1 MEILLNANCDA
12 LKTDRVVAAVFFS
25 GYFLLLENDLEDH
38 PRTWK
43 TYSS

>member
-1 MEILLNANCDA
+1 METLLNANCDA
-12 LKTDRVVAAVFFS
+12 LKTDRVLAAVFFS
-25 GYFLLLENDLEDH
+25 DIFLLLENYLEDH